1 METTIYHI
9 LSRGVDKRKI
19 FMDDEDYLRFIHD
32 LFEFNDQGPALN
44 IGYLFKNQ
52 KNQYIDLRSQ
62 YINIGKGRK
71 RKFLVNIL
79 AFCLMPNHYHLLIK
93 PVVENGITQFIKKLN
108 IGYAKYFNNKY
119 ERKGTL
125 FEGRYKSILITDQS
139 HFIHIPYYI
148 HLNPLDLIMPEWRK
162 REIGNYKK
170 AMKFLEKYRWS
181 SFQDYIGKKNF
192 PSVTQREFLNEFFE
206 GPEQYKKDTLKW
218 LKEMDLGNEEI
229 KKLILE

>member
-1 METTIYHI
+1 METTIYHV

-32 LFEFNDQGPALN
+32 LFEFNDKEPTLN

-62 YINIGKGRK
+62 YIEK

-79 AFCLMPNHYHLLIK
+79 AFCLMPNHYHLLIR
-93 PVVENGITQFIKKLN
+93 PAVENGITLFMRKLN

-119 ERKGTL
+119 ERKGAL

-139 HFIHIPYYI
+139 HFIHLPYYI
-148 HLNPLDLIMPEWRK
+148 HSNPLDLKFPGWRNK
-162 REIGNYKK
+162 EIKNYKE
-170 AMKFLEKYRWS
+170 AMKFLESYRWS

-192 PSVTQREFLNEFFE
+192 PSVTQREFLLEFFE
-206 GPEQYKKDTLKW
+206 GSPNYKKDTLKW
-218 LKEMDLGNEEI
+218 LKEMDWEEI
-229 KKLILE
+229 KQTTLE